1 MHNLIQ
7 HHRENLYGLSTALHL
22 RFITNHEYQESLE
35 ELQIFFE
42 KRVDKALYPD
52 EE

>member
-1 MHNLIQ
+1 MINLHWTHQ
-7 HHRENLYGLSTALHL
+7 KELYNLSTALHL

-42 KRVDKALYPD
+42 KRVDRALYPN
-52 EE
+52 E

>member
-1 MHNLIQ
+1 MQNLIH
-7 HHRENLYGLSTALHL
+7 HHREKLYELSTALHL

-42 KRVDKALYPD
+42 KRVDRALYPN
-52 EE
+52 E

>member
-1 MHNLIQ
+1 MQNIIHTHQ
-7 HHRENLYGLSTALHL
+7 KELYNLSTALHL

-42 KRVDKALYPD
+42 KRVDKALYPNQ
-52 EE
+52 E